1 MCFSLLQMIGY
12 FDMYTFDSQPAP
24 DEFVIKSLGFT
35 TTNTLLSIVSSTS
48 IVWSQP
54 VCMQFSL
61 ISLDLRHVMSGTMTK
76 QFLIFKQQK

>member
-1 MCFSLLQMIGY
+1 MIGY

-24 DEFVIKSLGFT
+24 DELVIKSLGFT
-35 TTNTLLSIVSSTS
+35 TTNTLLSIVSSAS

-61 ISLDLRHVMSGTMTK
+61 ISLGLRHVMSGIMTK
-76 QFLIFKQQK
+76 QFLIFKQRK